1 MANVLRLV
9 DTSSTFSSFIDSNK
23 IHSLSTAKAY
33 ETDCNQ
39 IAMFLFQKKMVF
51 VTVEEIQSL
60 TVNDIVR
67 LQIAM
72 KDSFKAS
79 TVNRKMQSFNSYM
92 NYLRSHG
99 NVIHDVLGG
108 VRAISKSDEEQHE
121 VMTLEH
127 YQLLESFT
135 VRDDLKELFKLAL
148 FTGLRR
154 NAMFS
159 IDKSKLSMKDGN
171 YFVTVT
177 EKGGEKITRQIP
189 QSSYDYI
196 LSSSKENPYQIRP
209 NTITD
214 HFNKFAESCGVK
226 YSLHSIRK
234 LAINSVMEK
243 SDIKTAQLFAN
254 HASASTTLS
263 HYLKNNDESST
274 VGMNLIN
281 SDKVT
286 ELDFESFSKEQLIKS
301 IMKLTESEKQK
312 VLKNIE

>member
-1 MANVLRLV
+1 MNNVLRLI
-9 DTSSTFSSFIDSNK
+9 DSTNTFTSFIDSNK
-23 IHSLSTAKAY
+23 IHSISTAKAY

-39 IAMFLFQKKMVF
+39 IANFLFDKKMAF
-51 VTVEEIQSL
+51 VTVQEIQNIN
-60 TVNDIVR
+60 VDDIVR
-67 LQIAM
+67 LQVAL
-72 KDSFKAS
+72 KGSFKAS

-127 YQLLESFT
+127 YQLLETFT
-135 VRDDLKELFKLAL
+135 IREDLKELFKLAL

-154 NAMFS
+154 NAIFS
-159 IDKSKLSMKDGN
+159 IDKEKVSTKDDG
-171 YFVTVT
+171 YFVTVI
-177 EKGGEKITRQIP
+177 EKGGERITRQIP

-196 LSSSKENPYQIRP
+196 LSSTKENPYQIRP

-214 HFNKFAESCGVK
+214 HFNKFTEVCGTK

-286 ELDFESFSKEQLIKS
+286 ESDFESFSKEQLIES
-301 IMKLTESEKQK
+301 IMKMTESEKQK
-312 VLKNIE
+312 VLKNIK